1 MAAGWCR
8 SSHLLVPVVVQL
20 VVVPV
25 QRGLQTADLLSLK
38 DFRQPVLMRV
48 GSMLTLTLLDE

>member
-8 SSHLLVPVVVQL
+8 SSHLLVPVVAQL

-25 QRGLQTADLLSLK
+25 QGGLQTDDLLSLK
-38 DFRQPVLMRV
+38 DFRQAVLMRV